1 MYKKPPD
8 CKIATYSNSWNYH
21 ESLENKP
28 RNKLPTFGALALL
41 CIVIIVIVVVLTNSK
56 DGKINRF
63 VNYLASYILKEK
75 SWRI

>member
-28 RNKLPTFGALALL
+28 RNKLHAFAVLALF
-41 CIVIIVIVVVLTNSK
+41 CIVIIVIAVVLAHSK
-56 DGKINRF
+56 DGKINQYVIYF
-63 VNYLASYILKEK
+63 ASYT
-75 SWRI
+75 